1 MILELKSCQ
10 LRFTKAGVY
19 LVLFTIGLASSS
31 HVTGSNILLLLNFL
45 LISVIIFNFI
55 YLKRLAS
62 NSIELKLMSII
73 EEDFGPALEIK
84 NKIIL
89 PLSGKLIFTWERFDQ
104 RIQTTLNILRFSNNW
119 FIKGDSITLRGTYN
133 LEHILLEIEF
143 PFHYSNYAEIIKYLL
158 NYWYFQKITTVNIQM
173 KITKAMQTIIRTLLV
188 ISEITLLA
196 TV

>member
-89 PLSGKLIFTWERFDQ
+89 PLSGKLIFSWERFDQ
-104 RIQTTLNILRFSNNW
+104 RIQTTLNILRFRNNW

-143 PFHYSNYAEIIKYLL
+143 PFPLFKLRGNY
-158 NYWYFQKITTVNIQM
+158 KIPF
-173 KITKAMQTIIRTLLV
+173 
-188 ISEITLLA
+188 
-196 TV
+196 